1 MSPDNQNITP
11 PFLHQGVKL
20 KATNAVLEYIHHTY
34 HEKKKIAEAL
44 ERVNT
49 HGEGIKDF

>member
-20 KATNAVLEYIHHTY
+20 KATNAVLEYIPHIPR
-34 HEKKKIAEAL
+34 KKKIAEAL
-44 ERVNT
+44 GRVNT